1 MDVKYLNPFVDS
13 FLDVMPQLGFS
24 DVARVS
30 LSLREQDFIYSGVI
44 ILVGIVGELK
54 GTVVFRM
61 HTEDAEKIAASML
74 METEPRELDDLAK
87 SALSELANM
96 ITANAATNFSNIGVL
111 IDISTPRLIYGENV
125 LVKMS
130 AKQVLCVGFQCD
142 GIPLELHIGTAPK

>member
-1 MDVKYLNPFVDS
+1 MDVKYINPFVDS

-24 DVARVS
+24 EVSRVN
-30 LSLREQDFIYSGVI
+30 LSLKQDFIYSGVI
-44 ILVGIVGELK
+44 ILVGIVGALK

-61 HTEDAEKIAASML
+61 DTEEAKTIASTML
-74 METEPRELDDLAK
+74 MDTEPRDLDELAK

-96 ITANAATNFSNIGVL
+96 ITANAATNFSNEGVL

-130 AKQVLCVGFQCD
+130 TKQVLCVSFLCD
-142 GIPLELHIGTAPK
+142 QVPMELNIGIAPK